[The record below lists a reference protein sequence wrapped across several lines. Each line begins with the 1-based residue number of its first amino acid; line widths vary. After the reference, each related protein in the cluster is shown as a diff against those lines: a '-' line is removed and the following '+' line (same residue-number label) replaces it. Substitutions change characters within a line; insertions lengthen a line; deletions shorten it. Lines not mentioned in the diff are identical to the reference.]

1 MTGNA
6 FFARA
11 ESPVRRARMMI
22 TGAFALG
29 AMLLPAAAW
38 GLDRGAQQ
46 IVDHTN
52 HLLLPPI
59 LYLDSM
65 SWMSWKPSPPLF
77 RTDTLLLP
85 DSNEPGAPP
94 PSARL

>member
-1 MTGNA
+1 MTGKA

-29 AMLLPAAAW
+29 GMLLPAAAW

-59 LYLDSM
+59 LYLDFDLS
-65 SWMSWKPSPPLF
+65 LYELE
-77 RTDTLLLP
+77 T
-85 DSNEPGAPP
+85 EPAVIQDRHAAAAG
-94 PSARL
+94 